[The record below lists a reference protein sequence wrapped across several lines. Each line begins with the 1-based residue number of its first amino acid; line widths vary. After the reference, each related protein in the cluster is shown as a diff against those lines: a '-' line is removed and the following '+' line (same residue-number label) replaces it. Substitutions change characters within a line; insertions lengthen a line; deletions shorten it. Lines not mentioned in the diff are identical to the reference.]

1 MMTLGSYKFF
11 KFFNLPVPTP
21 SVMDRYIAAELIPPF
36 LFGVGAFSS
45 VGVAVG
51 AVVDLVRK
59 VVESGLPLA
68 IALNVFWLN
77 LPYFISLAIPMST
90 LFAAL
95 ITYGRLS
102 SDSELIALRSCGV
115 SVYRLVLPALILSF
129 VVTGITFVLN
139 EQVVPAANYQADL
152 ILQRSL
158 KQEKRAFQQHNI
170 FYPEY
175 HEVQQSNGSKV
186 NVLSRLFYADQF
198 DGQRMKDLTI
208 VDRGQESLNQI
219 VVAKSA
225 SWNPSQNT
233 WDFFNGTIY
242 LVAPDN
248 SYRNIVRFE
257 HKQLHLPRTPLD
269 LASNSLKYGEMNIAQ
284 AQKYLEIV
292 RLTGDQKKLRAIKVH
307 IQAKIAFPFVCT
319 VFGLVGAALGIRPQ
333 RAGQGTSFG
342 ICVVVVFTYYLLNFI
357 SNALGLADVL
367 SPLISAWLPAMFGFG
382 AGGLLL
388 LRTAR

>member
-11 KFFNLPVPTP
+11 KFFYLPIPTP
-21 SVMDRYIAAELIPPF
+21 SLMDRYIAAELILPF

-59 VVESGLPLA
+59 VVESGLPLV

-77 LPYFISLAIPMST
+77 LPYFIVLAIPMST

-115 SVYRLVLPALILSF
+115 STYRLVLPAIILSF
-129 VVTGITFVLN
+129 IVTGITFVLN
-139 EQVVPAANYQADL
+139 EQVVPVANYQADL
-152 ILQRSL
+152 ILVRAL

-175 HEVQQSNGSKV
+175 HEVKQSNGSKV

-208 VDRGQESLNQI
+208 VDRFQESLSQI

-225 SWNPSQNT
+225 SWNSGQKV
-233 WDFFNGTIY
+233 WDFFDGTIY
-242 LVAPDN
+242 LVAPN
-248 SYRNIVRFE
+248 SSFRNIVRFE
-257 HKQLHLPRTPLD
+257 HRQLHLPRTPLD

-284 AQKYLEIV
+284 AQKYLELV
-292 RLTGDQKKLRAIKVH
+292 RLTGDDKKIRRIKVN
-307 IQAKIAFPFVCT
+307 IQSKIAFPFVCA

-342 ICVVVVFTYYLLNFI
+342 ICIVVVFTYYLLNFL

-367 SPLISAWLPAMFGFG
+367 SPFVSAWLPAMFGFG

-388 LRTAR
+388 IRAAR